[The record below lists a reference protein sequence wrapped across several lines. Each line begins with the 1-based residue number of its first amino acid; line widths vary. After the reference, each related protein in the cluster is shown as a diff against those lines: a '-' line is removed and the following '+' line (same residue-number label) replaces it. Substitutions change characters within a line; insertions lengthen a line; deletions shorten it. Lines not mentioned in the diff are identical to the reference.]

1 MISTVPGNY
10 PKIANRRGGQ
20 TLRRA
25 IASFDRGRISA
36 DELAAAADEVT
47 IEVIGEQERAGIDVI
62 ADGQIRWQDPV
73 TYIAGK
79 LDGYEIGGLIRYFDT
94 NTFYRQPEATGRIA
108 WQGPILVHDYE
119 FARDHASGPVKPVVT
134 GPYTIAKLS
143 LLGSYAVSDEV
154 VDLQTLV
161 LDTARALNQE
171 MKALAA
177 TDPPLIQ
184 VDEPAIVWHRYKG
197 DWAIFK
203 EAMDVLMDGVGATTL
218 LRTDFGDAVGLP
230 DFFALP
236 FQGFGLDMV
245 HGKGNLALVPEF
257 PDDRDLMLGIID
269 ARNVRMETEEA
280 VLESVRYA
288 TEHVCR
294 ERLAIS
300 PNTGLEFLPRETAY
314 DKLQNMV
321 HAVKKAQEA
330 VA

>member
-10 PKIANRRGGQ
+10 PKIANRPGGQ

-25 IASFDRGRISA
+25 ISSFDRGRITA

-47 IEVIGEQERAGIDVI
+47 VEVIGEQERAGIDVI
-62 ADGQIRWQDPV
+62 TDGQIRWQDPV
-73 TYIAGK
+73 TYIAGSLK
-79 LDGYEIGGLIRYFDT
+79 GYEIGGLIRYFDT
-94 NTFYRQPEATGRIA
+94 NTFYRQPEATARVA
-108 WQGPILVHDYE
+108 WQEPILVRDYA
-119 FARDHASGPVKPVVT
+119 FACQHASKPVKPVVT

-143 LLGSYAVSDEV
+143 LLGVYT
-154 VDLQTLV
+154 DLKTLV
-161 LDTARALNQE
+161 LDTAQALNQE

-177 TDPPLIQ
+177 TDAPLIQ
-184 VDEPAIVWHRYKG
+184 VDEPAIVWHRYKD
-197 DWAIFK
+197 DWGLFQ
-203 EAMDVLMDGVGATTL
+203 EAMDVLMDGVGTTTL

-245 HGKGNLALVPEF
+245 HGKQNAALVPEF

-269 ARNVRMETEEA
+269 ARNVRMESEDA
-280 VLESVRYA
+280 VLGTAQWV
-288 TEHVCR
+288 TQHVPKN
-294 ERLAIS
+294 RLAIS

-314 DKLQNMV
+314 DKLENMV
-321 HAVKKAQEA
+321 RAVKKAQEA

>member
-10 PKIANRRGGQ
+10 PKIANRPGGQ

-25 IASFDRGRISA
+25 IASFDRGRIGA
-36 DELAAAADEVT
+36 EELAVAADRVT
-47 IEVIGEQERAGIDVI
+47 VEVIGEQERAGVDVI
-62 ADGQIRWQDPV
+62 TDGQIRWQDPV

-79 LDGYEIGGLIRYFDT
+79 LKGYEIGGLIRYFDT
-94 NTFYRQPEATGRIA
+94 NTFYRQPEATARVA
-108 WQGPILVHDYE
+108 WQEPILVRDYA
-119 FARDHASGPVKPVVT
+119 FARDHASATVKPVVT

-143 LLGSYAVSDEV
+143 LPGVYA
-154 VDLQTLV
+154 DLKSLV
-161 LDTARALNQE
+161 MDTARALNAE

-177 TDPPLIQ
+177 TDAPHIQ
-184 VDEPAIVWHRYKG
+184 VDEPAIVWHRYKD
-197 DWAIFK
+197 DWEIFR

-245 HGKGNLALVPEF
+245 HGRQNVSLVPEL
-257 PDDRDLMLGIID
+257 PDDRDLVLGIID
-269 ARNVRMETEEA
+269 ARNVRMESEDA
-280 VLESVRYA
+280 VLETAQWA
-288 TEHVCR
+288 TQYVAED
-294 ERLAIS
+294 RLAIS

-314 DKLQNMV
+314 DKLENMV
-321 HAVKKAQEA
+321 RAVKKAQEA

>member
-10 PKIANRRGGQ
+10 PKIANRPGGQ

-36 DELAAAADEVT
+36 DELAVAADYVT
-47 IEVIGEQERAGIDVI
+47 REVIGEQERAGVDVI
-62 ADGQIRWQDPV
+62 TDGQIRWQDPV

-79 LDGYEIGGLIRYFDT
+79 LHGYEIGGLIRYFDT
-94 NTFYRQPEATGRIA
+94 NTFYRQPEATGRVV
-108 WQGPILVHDYE
+108 WHGPMLVRDYQ
-119 FARDHASGPVKPVVT
+119 FARDHASRPVKPVVT

-143 LLGSYAVSDEV
+143 LPGVYA
-154 VDLQTLV
+154 DLKSLV

-177 TDPPLIQ
+177 AAPPLIQ
-184 VDEPAIVWHRYKG
+184 VDEPAIVWHRYKD
-197 DWAIFK
+197 DWDLFR
-203 EAMDVLMDGVGATTL
+203 EAMDVLVDGVDAKKV
-218 LRTDFGDAVGLP
+218 LRTDFGDAAGLP

-245 HGKGNLALVPEF
+245 QGRRNHTLLDGF
-257 PDDRDLMLGIID
+257 PAERDLTLGIID
-269 ARNVRMETEEA
+269 ARNVRMETEAA
-280 VLESVRYA
+280 VVESVSRA
-288 TEHVCR
+288 ARHVAADR
-294 ERLAIS
+294 IAIG

-314 DKLQNMV
+314 AKLENMAR
-321 HAVKKAQEA
+321 AVAKAQEA